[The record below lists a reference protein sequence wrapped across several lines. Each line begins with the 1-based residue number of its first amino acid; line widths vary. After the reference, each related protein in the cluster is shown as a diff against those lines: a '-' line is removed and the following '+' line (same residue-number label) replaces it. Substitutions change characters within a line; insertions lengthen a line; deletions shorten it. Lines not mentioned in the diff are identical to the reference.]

1 MAIETQSGAAWRD
14 LDSGADSITE
24 QAALIGLGARGCE
37 QLQRLCRAGLENVTA
52 FLIDHD
58 SAARRA
64 DDLPV
69 PSYWIGNTET
79 VADFAACTLL
89 GLVIMGVDHQEG
101 SEWLSLRLG
110 LLRERPML
118 LLGIVLPAAP
128 AAVPRRRP
136 ERWRELDSVIEWPA
150 LLNPAADLILLR
162 DVVDD
167 LIRALLDPDPLGA
180 NFAEMLAVFGD
191 ARTVYTASLGVAP
204 VATVASDWAPATVD
218 VLVEQVTRQGLDLRR
233 TLGLLVV
240 LRGGD
245 AAAGAALRA
254 RLEQRLPQGVLL
266 AVAVP
271 DAGNPAA
278 GGAMRVTLFASTAGL
293 AMSSVARRGLST

>member
-64 DDLPV
+64 DDLSV

-191 ARTVYTASLGVAP
+191 ARTVYTASLGVELA
-204 VATVASDWAPATVD
+204 AAWAPEMLD
-218 VLVEQVTRQGLDLRR
+218 ILIGQVTRQGLDLRR

-240 LRGGD
+240 VRGGD

>member
-58 SAARRA
+58 SAARRT

-167 LIRALLDPDPLGA
+167 LIRSLLDPDPLGA

-191 ARTVYTASLGVAP
+191 ARTVYTASLGVDLA
-204 VATVASDWAPATVD
+204 AAWAPEMLD
-218 VLVEQVTRQGLDLRR
+218 ILIEQVTRQGLDLRR

-254 RLEQRLPQGVLL
+254 LLEQRLPQGVLL

-271 DAGNPAA
+271 DAGNLAES
-278 GGAMRVTLFASTAGL
+278 GVVRITLFATTTGL
-293 AMSSVARRGLST
+293 ATSSVARRGLST

>member
-191 ARTVYTASLGVAP
+191 ARTVYTASLGVELA
-204 VATVASDWAPATVD
+204 AAWAPEMLD
-218 VLVEQVTRQGLDLRR
+218 ILIGQVTRQGLDLRR

-240 LRGGD
+240 VRGGD

>member
-1 MAIETQSGAAWRD
+1 MAIETQGGEAWRD
-14 LDSGADSITE
+14 LDSSTDSITE
-24 QAALIGLGARGCE
+24 QAALIGLGSRGCE

-180 NFAEMLAVFGD
+180 NFAEI
-191 ARTVYTASLGVAP
+191 
-204 VATVASDWAPATVD
+204 
-218 VLVEQVTRQGLDLRR
+218 Q
-233 TLGLLVV
+233 
-240 LRGGD
+240 
-245 AAAGAALRA
+245 
-254 RLEQRLPQGVLL
+254 
-266 AVAVP
+266 P
-271 DAGNPAA
+271 D
-278 GGAMRVTLFASTAGL
+278 
-293 AMSSVARRGLST
+293 SSISP

>member
-1 MAIETQSGAAWRD
+1 MAIETQGGEAWRD
-14 LDSGADSITE
+14 LDSSTDSITE
-24 QAALIGLGARGCE
+24 QAALIGLGSRGCE

-128 AAVPRRRP
+128 VVVPRRRP

-191 ARTVYTASLGVAP
+191 ARTVYTASLGVEPA
-204 VATVASDWAPATVD
+204 ATAAWAPETLD
-218 VLVEQVTRQGLDLRR
+218 VLIGQVTRQGLDPQR

-240 LRGGD
+240 VRGGD

-254 RLEQRLPQGVLL
+254 LLEQRLPQGVLL

-278 GGAMRVTLFASTAGL
+278 GGVLRVTLFATTAGL
-293 AMSSVARRGLST
+293 AISNVARRGLST

>member
-64 DDLPV
+64 DDLSV

-191 ARTVYTASLGVAP
+191 ARTVYTASLGVELA
-204 VATVASDWAPATVD
+204 AAWAPEMLD
-218 VLVEQVTRQGLDLRR
+218 ILIGQVTRQGLDLRR

-240 LRGGD
+240 VRGGD

-254 RLEQRLPQGVLL
+254 LLEQRLPQGVLL

-278 GGAMRVTLFASTAGL
+278 GGVLRVTLFATTAGL
-293 AMSSVARRGLST
+293 AISNVARRGLST

>member
-1 MAIETQSGAAWRD
+1 MAIETQGGEAWRD
-14 LDSGADSITE
+14 LDSSTDSITE
-24 QAALIGLGARGCE
+24 QAALIGLGSRGCE

-128 AAVPRRRP
+128 VVVPRRRP

-191 ARTVYTASLGVAP
+191 ARTVYTASLEVDPAAP
-204 VATVASDWAPATVD
+204 AAWAPETLD
-218 VLVEQVTRQGLDLRR
+218 ILIGQVTRQGLDPQR

-240 LRGGD
+240 VRGGD

-254 RLEQRLPQGVLL
+254 LLEQRLPQGVLL

-278 GGAMRVTLFASTAGL
+278 GGVLRVTLFATTAGL
-293 AMSSVARRGLST
+293 AISNVARRGLST

>member
-1 MAIETQSGAAWRD
+1 MAIETQGGAAWRD
-14 LDSGADSITE
+14 LDSGTDSITE

-64 DDLPV
+64 DDLSV

-191 ARTVYTASLGVAP
+191 ARTVYTASLGVELA
-204 VATVASDWAPATVD
+204 AAWAPETLD
-218 VLVEQVTRQGLDLRR
+218 ILIGQVTRQGLDLRR

-240 LRGGD
+240 VRGGT

-254 RLEQRLPQGVLL
+254 RLAQRLPQGVLL

>member
-1 MAIETQSGAAWRD
+1 MAIETQGGEAWRD
-14 LDSGADSITE
+14 LDSSTDSITE
-24 QAALIGLGARGCE
+24 QAALIGLGSRGCE

-69 PSYWIGNTET
+69 PSCWIGNTET

-128 AAVPRRRP
+128 VVVPRRRP

-191 ARTVYTASLGVAP
+191 ARTVYTASLEVDPAAP
-204 VATVASDWAPATVD
+204 AAWAPETLD
-218 VLVEQVTRQGLDLRR
+218 ILIGQVTRQGLDPQR

-240 LRGGD
+240 VRGGD

-254 RLEQRLPQGVLL
+254 LLEQRLPQGVLL

-278 GGAMRVTLFASTAGL
+278 GGVLRVTLFATTAGL
-293 AMSSVARRGLST
+293 AISNVARRGLST

>member
-1 MAIETQSGAAWRD
+1 MAIETQGGEAWRD
-14 LDSGADSITE
+14 LDSSTDSITE
-24 QAALIGLGARGCE
+24 QAALIGLGSRGCE

-69 PSYWIGNTET
+69 PSCWIGNTET

-128 AAVPRRRP
+128 VVVPRRRP

-191 ARTVYTASLGVAP
+191 ARTVYTASLEVDPA
-204 VATVASDWAPATVD
+204 ATAAWAPETLD
-218 VLVEQVTRQGLDLRR
+218 ILIGQVTRQGLDPQR

-240 LRGGD
+240 VRGGD

-254 RLEQRLPQGVLL
+254 LLEQRLPQGVLL

-278 GGAMRVTLFASTAGL
+278 GGVLRVTLFATTAGL
-293 AMSSVARRGLST
+293 AISNVARRGLST